1 MGELVN
7 NNKYKVE
14 IMIYVEKEILA
25 KAFYFRERQMENSIV
40 GPMAGGR

>member
-25 KAFYFRERQMENSIV
+25 AFYFRERQMENSLV
-40 GPMAGGR
+40 GPLAGGR